1 MISVDN
7 HRCVQSQKPDPQAA
21 AFEVCKLDPFQGKM
35 GKWPFLPALSAL
47 SPEGIA
53 VVSACTFNNSCF
65 AGCSLV
71 GFMRANLVGWLSE
84 LGILGDLSLR

>member
-1 MISVDN
+1 MISVRN

-21 AFEVCKLDPFQGKM
+21 AFEVCKLEPFQGKV
-35 GKWPFLPALSAL
+35 GKWPFLPAVSTL

-71 GFMRANLVGWLSE
+71 GFMRANLVGQLSE

>member
-1 MISVDN
+1 
-7 HRCVQSQKPDPQAA
+7 
-21 AFEVCKLDPFQGKM
+21 M

-84 LGILGDLSLR
+84 LGILGTCPLGERLSIWVPNSSLLREKLGVRGSLQLYGTAEAT

>member
-1 MISVDN
+1 
-7 HRCVQSQKPDPQAA
+7 
-21 AFEVCKLDPFQGKM
+21 M

-53 VVSACTFNNSCF
+53 VVSACIFSNSCF

-71 GFMRANLVGWLSE
+71 GFMHANLVGWLSE